1 MTTFRSQQIVDII
14 KEADSPYPY
23 IKYFTEEQIATQR
36 LYPSVEVQNV
46 KPEID
51 SVEKDVTEVT
61 NRFQVIIYDRYGS
74 DRSSGTENLRTLEQN
89 ILGLL
94 TAATLDADQDLLV
107 GQVVLEKRDFTR
119 TAIKFNPKK
128 VNGIQS
134 TLVFEIVETQATETG
149 VPLGGQNTIT
159 IGTIVD
165 AQVYDK
171 PKERE
176 EDNVE
181 GVHNAAN
188 VRTKTFPI
196 DEDHQFFF
204 EIGYTDVRA
213 TELRSLKRAR
223 ASITAVFKRN
233 GIPENKTGYLTVVEN
248 GAPFRSVETL
258 DVMMEII
265 N

>member
-1 MTTFRSQQIVDII
+1 MAVFRSEEIVDII
-14 KEADSPYPY
+14 KEAETPYPF
-23 IKYFTEEQIATQR
+23 IKYFSEEQIAAQR
-36 LYPSVEVQNV
+36 IYPSVEVQNV
-46 KPEID
+46 RPSID

-74 DRSSGTENLRTLEQN
+74 DRSTDTENLRTIEQN

-94 TAATLDADQDLLV
+94 EAATLDADQDLTV
-107 GQVVLEKRDFTR
+107 GKVVLEKRDFTR
-119 TAIKFNPKK
+119 TQIKFNPKK

-159 IGTIVD
+159 IGTITD
-165 AQVYDK
+165 AQIYDK

-188 VRTKTFPI
+188 VRTKIFPI

-204 EIGYTDVRA
+204 EIGYTDARA
-213 TELRSLKRAR
+213 TELRSLKRNR
-223 ASITAVFKRN
+223 VKITAVFKRN
-233 GIPENKTGYLTVVEN
+233 GVPENKVGYLTVVEN

>member
-1 MTTFRSQQIVDII
+1 MATFRSDEILEII
-14 KEADSPYPY
+14 KVAVTPYPN
-23 IKYFTEEQIATQR
+23 IKYFAQEQLPEQR
-36 LYPSVEVQNV
+36 LYPSVEVNNI
-46 KPEID
+46 KPEFT
-51 SVEKDVTEVT
+51 TEEHDIT
-61 NRFQVIIYDRYGS
+61 ETKNRFQIIIFDRYGG
-74 DRSSGTENLRTLEQN
+74 DRARTTENLRTTEQN
-89 ILGLL
+89 IIGLL
-94 TAATLDADQDLLV
+94 EAATLDADQDLTV
-107 GQVVLEKRDFTR
+107 GKVILEQRDFTR

-134 TLVFEIVETQATETG
+134 ILVIEIIEVKATETG

-181 GVHNAAN
+181 SVYNAAN

-196 DEDHQFFF
+196 NEDHQFFF
-204 EIGYTDVRA
+204 EIGFTTARD

-223 ASITAVFKRN
+223 VKLTAVFKRN
-233 GIPENKTGYLTVVEN
+233 GVAENKIGFLTVVEN
-248 GAPFRSVETL
+248 GAPFRGVETL
-258 DVMMEII
+258 DAMIEII